1 MSWQDEVDE
10 LRRREKLAAAM
21 GGEERIQRQHDNGRL
36 TVRERIDAL
45 ADANSFHEIGAL
57 AGKATYSDDGQLQ
70 DFTPSNFVL
79 GTAKINNR
87 RIVIGGDDFTVRGGA
102 ADAKIGDKSGY
113 GERYALEMRLPLGKA
128 HRRQRRR
135 WLGEDTRDGRPFLRP
150 CPAWIR
156 DYDAADGARPGRLR
170 LHGLGSRTRR
180 SSHHHLSLL
189 PDD

>member
-1 MSWQDEVDE
+1 MSWRNEVDE

-57 AGKATYSDDGQLQ
+57 AGKATYSDDGQLE

-87 RIVIGGDDFTVRGGA
+87 RVVIGGDDFTVRGGA
-102 ADAKIGDKSGY
+102 ADAKIGDK
-113 GERYALEMRLPLGKA
+113 
-128 HRRQRRR
+128 
-135 WLGEDTRDGRPFLRP
+135 
-150 CPAWIR
+150 
-156 DYDAADGARPGRLR
+156 
-170 LHGLGSRTRR
+170 
-180 SSHHHLSLL
+180 
-189 PDD
+189 